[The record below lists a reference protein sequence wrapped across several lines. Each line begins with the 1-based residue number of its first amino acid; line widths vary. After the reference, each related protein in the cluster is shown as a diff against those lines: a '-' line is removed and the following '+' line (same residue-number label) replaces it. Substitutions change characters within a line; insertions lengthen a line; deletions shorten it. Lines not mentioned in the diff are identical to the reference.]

1 MMKIEDFQASDKDT
15 LEEKIKQNE
24 EAVKVSTSSNA
35 VNVVGREVDVDGK
48 CLDEENLE
56 KINSELLDQ
65 DVAEGNLYEL
75 KKVDMRCAKAKT
87 SSFGH

>member
-1 MMKIEDFQASDKDT
+1 M
-15 LEEKIKQNE
+15 
-24 EAVKVSTSSNA
+24 
-35 VNVVGREVDVDGK
+35 VGREVDVDGK